1 VPLTLEHRRVGDI
14 TIVTCSGRI
23 VEGAESIALQ
33 QMLDDLF
40 LYGPYVIL
48 HLGAVDFID
57 SSGLGLLIRNISR
70 AKRAHGNVRLCGPS
84 PRLIEVLEV
93 THLRPICD
101 AHETEDEA
109 IAAFYHHTA
118 GGVGATPLH
127 ADILCVTGSSD
138 VQAYVRGLLTQAGYS
153 VQTAGNLPDGLILLQ
168 VSDPKLV
175 IVDTMLRHTRETRTA
190 DKFNGLAD
198 RLRVIEL
205 PADFSRSDPGQAGQR
220 LLDQVRAATAGA

>member
-33 QMLDDLF
+33 QMLDDLA

-57 SSGLGLLIRNISR
+57 SSGLGLLIRNITR
-70 AKRAHGNVRLCGPS
+70 ARRAHGNVRLCGLSPS
-84 PRLIEVLEV
+84 LIEVLEV

-101 AHETEDEA
+101 AHETEDDA
-109 IAAFYHHTA
+109 IAAFYQRTA
-118 GGVGATPLH
+118 GGGATPLH
-127 ADILCVTGSSD
+127 ADILCVAGSSD
-138 VQAYVRGLLTQAGYS
+138 VQVRPRALSQAGYG

-168 VSDPKLV
+168 VSHPKLV
-175 IVDTMLRHTRETRTA
+175 IVDTTLRRCGDPDGE
-190 DKFNGLAD
+190 KFIGLAD
-198 RLRVIEL
+198 KLRVLEL
-205 PADFSRSDPGQAGQR
+205 LADFPEAIWDRPASGCSRI
-220 LLDQVRAATAGA
+220 RAATAGA